1 MNPLVLVVIIV
12 IVLFI
17 LSFIAF
23 VLFALKLSSLGNIP
37 KDLKDSAKKYLS
49 DNNKLVNKIMLSKN
63 EFENFIK
70 DNNCTKTQ
78 ALLAFSDAAQYFF
91 ATHLPISNYH
101 VGAVVRG
108 SSGNIYFGGNM
119 EFTNVSL
126 TTTIHGEQS
135 ACYNAFINGEKTL
148 THLAVN
154 APPCGYCRQFL
165 NELSNANSLIIL
177 IEDPN
182 RPGEI
187 ISNTL
192 PKFLPYSF
200 GPKDLGNT
208 TGMLDSKPFDLSLG
222 DMTGMTGMTGTT
234 GYSPLVLKT
243 LDYAKRSYAPYSLR
257 PSAVGLLFAD
267 ESMYFG
273 IYLENAAYDPSL
285 DPIISALNY
294 ATINGKSLKDIKEV
308 VLLEAMI
315 VDSSKQKNVSTLNT
329 TNGIINSINLE
340 NNLNLKVN
348 YVQVDIKL

>member
-1 MNPLVLVVIIV
+1 MNPLILVVAISII
-12 IVLFI
+12 ISIITFIIFII
-17 LSFIAF
+17 LSMK
-23 VLFALKLSSLGNIP
+23 VLALQNIP
-37 KDLKDSAKKYLS
+37 KNLKDSAKKYLS
-49 DNNKLVNKIMLSKN
+49 DNNDNKLVNKTMLTKK
-63 EFENFIK
+63 EFEEFIK
-70 DNNCTKTQ
+70 NNNCTKTQ

-101 VGAVVRG
+101 VGAAVRA
-108 SSGNIYFGGNM
+108 SSGNVYFGGNM

-135 ACYNAFINGEKTL
+135 ACYNAFINGETTL

-165 NELSNANSLIIL
+165 NELSNAKSLIVL

-182 RPGEI
+182 KAGRI
-187 ISNTL
+187 ISDTL
-192 PKFLPYSF
+192 PIFLPYSF

-208 TGMLDSKPFDLSLG
+208 TGMLDSKPFNLSLSA
-222 DMTGMTGMTGTT
+222 TGMSGA
-234 GYSPLVLKT
+234 SPLVVKT
-243 LDYAKRSYAPYSLR
+243 LEYAKRSYAPYSLR
-257 PSAVGLLFAD
+257 PSAIGLLFAD

-273 IYLENAAYDPSL
+273 VYLENAAYDPSL
-285 DPIISALNY
+285 DPVISALNY
-294 ATINGKSLKDIKEV
+294 ATINGKYLKDIKEV

-315 VDSSKQKNVSTLNT
+315 VDTSKQKNVSTLNT

-348 YVQVDIKL
+348 YVPVDIKL

>member
-1 MNPLVLVVIIV
+1 MNPLILVVGVAITI
-12 IVLFI
+12 LI
-17 LSFIAF
+17 LSFITLILLA
-23 VLFALKLSSLGNIP
+23 VKIASLATIP
-37 KDLKDSAKKYLS
+37 KNLKDSAKKYLA
-49 DNNKLVNKIMLSKN
+49 DNNDKLVNKTMLSKK
-63 EFENFIK
+63 EFEEFVKN
-70 DNNCTKTQ
+70 NNCTKTQ

-119 EFTNVSL
+119 EFTDVSL

-165 NELSNANSLIIL
+165 NELSNANSLVVL

-208 TGMLDSKPFDLSLG
+208 TGMLDSKPFDLSLSA
-222 DMTGMTGMTGTT
+222 TGMSGATGM
-234 GYSPLVLKT
+234 SSIIMKT

-257 PSAVGLLFAD
+257 PSAVGLLFDD
-267 ESMYFG
+267 ETMYFG
-273 IYLENAAYDPSL
+273 VYLENAAYDPSL

-315 VDSSKQKNVSTLNT
+315 VDPSKQKNVSTLNT

-348 YVQVDIKL
+348 YVPVDIKI

>member
-23 VLFALKLSSLGNIP
+23 ALFALKLSSFRNIP

-49 DNNKLVNKIMLSKN
+49 DNNKLVNKTMMSKV
-63 EFENFIK
+63 EFNDFVK
-70 DNNCTKTQ
+70 NNNCTKSQ

-165 NELSNANSLIIL
+165 NELSDANSLIVL

-222 DMTGMTGMTGTT
+222 ATGMSGA
-234 GYSPLVLKT
+234 SPLVVKT
-243 LDYAKRSYAPYSLR
+243 LEYAKRSYAPYSLR
-257 PSAVGLLFAD
+257 PSAVGLLFSD

-273 IYLENAAYDPSL
+273 VYLENAAYDPSL

-294 ATINGKSLKDIKEV
+294 ATINGKSLKDIKEI
-308 VLLEAMI
+308 VLLEAKLM
-315 VDSSKQKNVSTLNT
+315 DPSKQKNVSTLNT
-329 TNGIINSINLE
+329 ANGIINSINLE

-348 YVQVDIKL
+348 YVQADIKL